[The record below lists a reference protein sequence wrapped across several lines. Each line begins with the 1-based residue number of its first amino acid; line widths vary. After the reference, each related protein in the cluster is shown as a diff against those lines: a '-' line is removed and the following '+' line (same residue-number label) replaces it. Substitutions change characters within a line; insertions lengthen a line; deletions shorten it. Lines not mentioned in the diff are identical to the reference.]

1 MSFSKISKKLKN
13 NTVLIEE
20 IANQD
25 TYDLS
30 HNSEPENQLSISE
43 ESSSP
48 LLENSGENLV
58 QQACI
63 DGNLRKLKELLIC
76 DMWGIDEISL
86 NQVNNRGETLLM
98 LAIKYGHKEIAV
110 FLARSIFHLHKI
122 DNSGKSALSLAH
134 EKRWDDIVQ
143 LILESINNREDRMR
157 ELHYAAIH
165 GYVESVSQLLGV
177 IDKYGFTTPRFIL
190 DGDDIPRFENI
201 FHAACCGGK
210 LEIVQLLLEHGAD
223 INSRNQFSDNKYD
236 YYTATPILVACR
248 YGHANIVEYLLAQHE
263 IEYDINE
270 LLHTAVGFG
279 HFAVLD
285 LLLRH
290 SKEKNIALNLNI
302 VGEYPLTHFSATLL
316 TRACY
321 LGQVDIVDRLL
332 AEDIDMSNADNRQ
345 ALWTAI
351 FCAKTQGS
359 PAIDIIDRLLAEN
372 DRQNIDIPLDGF
384 NELALWAYRQPF
396 VGILDRLIIRGVDF
410 HRERDPGDYPL
421 IEAVKNG
428 YKDIVHRLIDLS
440 VDVNLRDRKGRT
452 ALFCAVMQGEKEIV
466 ELLIN
471 NGADPNIQ
479 DNEGVTPLMKV
490 VPTDDHEIVELLLN
504 AGADTSI
511 KDNRNRLAMDLAK
524 HRPYH
529 MKLLKDATE
538 IQNANKS
545 SSSSNQSANML
556 YTLWSS
562 NRGDLREEAKYMEK
576 NTPHPF

>member
-1 MSFSKISKKLKN
+1 N
-13 NTVLIEE
+13 
-20 IANQD
+20 D
-25 TYDLS
+25 HGY
-30 HNSEPENQLSISE
+30 
-43 ESSSP
+43 
-48 LLENSGENLV
+48 
-58 QQACI
+58 
-63 DGNLRKLKELLIC
+63 
-76 DMWGIDEISL
+76 
-86 NQVNNRGETLLM
+86 
-98 LAIKYGHKEIAV
+98 
-110 FLARSIFHLHKI
+110 IFHLHKI

-177 IDKYGFTTPRFIL
+177 IDKYGFTPPRFIL

-248 YGHANIVEYLLAQHE
+248 YGHADIVEYLLAQDG

-285 LLLRH
+285 LLLRN
-290 SKEKNIALNLNI
+290 SKEKKIELDLNTSGN
-302 VGEYPLTHFSATLL
+302 YPLTYFSATLL